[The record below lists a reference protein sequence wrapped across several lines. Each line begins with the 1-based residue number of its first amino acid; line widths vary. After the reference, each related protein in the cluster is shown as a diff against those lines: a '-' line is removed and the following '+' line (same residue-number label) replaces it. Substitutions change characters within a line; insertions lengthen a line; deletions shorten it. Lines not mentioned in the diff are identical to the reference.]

1 MDPLEAYSL
10 AVIRAVE
17 IAGPAVVQ
25 VDVSRRSRDAEPF
38 LLPVPESRSGL
49 GSGVIVRADGHLLT
63 NAHVVNAATDIR
75 VALHD
80 GRTFRGR
87 VLGRNARCDLAIVKI
102 DADRLPTVEFG
113 DSEALR
119 VGQLV
124 IALGNPLGLRST
136 ATAGIISATG
146 RSLRAGPELILND
159 LIQTDASIN
168 PGNSGGPLVDT
179 RGHVIGISTAILQ
192 GTQGI
197 GFAVPSRVAREV
209 IEDVI
214 VHGWKSGPWLG
225 IAGHSTQL
233 DPLLAARLGL
243 PRPSG
248 LLIMEVVRGS
258 PAEAAEIQGLDVL
271 CAVDGEP
278 VSTLLELKRVL
289 RAHSPNRTIVLTV
302 VRDEMAIECTA
313 ILSPAAE

>member
-1 MDPLEAYSL
+1 MDPLEAYSK

-17 IAGPAVVQ
+17 MVGPAVVQ
-25 VDVSRRSRDAEPF
+25 VDVSRRSRNAESY
-38 LLPVPESRSGL
+38 LLPFPGSQSGL
-49 GSGVIVRADGHLLT
+49 GSGLIVREDGHLLT
-63 NAHVVNAATDIR
+63 NAHVVSDATEIR

-80 GRTFRGR
+80 GRTHQGR
-87 VLGRNARCDLAIVKI
+87 VLGRNVRCDLAIIKI
-102 DADRLPTVEFG
+102 DADRLPTAEFG

-136 ATAGIISATG
+136 ATAGIVSATG
-146 RSLRAGPELILND
+146 RALRAGPNLVLSD

-179 RGHVIGISTAILQ
+179 NGRVIGINTAILQ

-197 GFAVPSRVAREV
+197 GFAIPSRVAREV
-209 IEDVI
+209 VEDVV

-225 IAGHSTQL
+225 IGAHSTQL
-233 DPLLAARLGL
+233 DPALAARLGL

-248 LLIMEVVRGS
+248 LLIIEVIPGS
-258 PAEAAEIQGLDVL
+258 PAKAAEIQGLDVL

-278 VSTLLELKRVL
+278 VSSLLELKQVL
-289 RAHSPNRTIVLTV
+289 RTRSPNRTIVLTV
-302 VRDEMAIECTA
+302 VRDETVMECTVT
-313 ILSPAAE
+313 LSPTTE